1 MRNVRQAQ
9 MYDKQQYSLT
19 EPFYLKNERRNVS
32 MDKVQLEERV
42 KELNQLLHDTGYA
55 YYVLDKPLVPDAV
68 YDQYLQEL
76 IDIES
81 EFPDLIYPDS
91 PTQRVGGTILQGFNK
106 VAHTHPMLSLSNAFG
121 REDLDDFDRR
131 IRASIGDDFSY
142 VCELKIDG
150 LAISLTYENGVF
162 VRGATRGD
170 GRVGED
176 ITENLKTIRSIPLRL
191 KKPVTIELRGEAYM
205 PKKSFIALNEFRV
218 EQEEEKFANP
228 RNAAAGSLRQL
239 DPKIAASRNL
249 AIFVYG
255 IGGDGEA
262 YQLDSHAEALDYLD
276 ELGFQ
281 TNNERKTCHSIDEVQ
296 AYIEKWTTKRP
307 DLAYEIDGIVI
318 KVNRYVHQQELGFTA
333 KSPRWAT
340 AYKFPAEEVVTTLL
354 DIELTV
360 GRTGALTPTAI
371 LEPVKVAG
379 TTVGRAS
386 LHNEDLIRDKDIRI
400 GDTVII
406 RKAGDII
413 PEVVAVVM
421 EARKED
427 LPVYKM
433 PTHCPVCES
442 ELVRI
447 EGEVALRCVNPQCPA
462 QITEGL
468 IHFVSRNAMNIDGLG
483 EKVVEQLFREGLI
496 HDVSDLFTL
505 TKDQLIQL
513 DRMGDKSATNLVA
526 AIEASKQNSMERV
539 LFGLGIRH
547 VGEKAAKILSE
558 ELGDMKTLAQA
569 TPEQLITIHEI
580 GDKMADSVVRYF
592 DNEEVQELIKR
603 LEDLGVNLSYTGK
616 KVDLSNLNHV
626 LTGKTVV
633 LTGKLE
639 QLTRQEAKEKIE
651 LVGGTVA
658 GSVSKKT
665 DIVIAGEDA
674 GSKLDKAQ
682 TLGIPVWDENRLI
695 EELN

>member
-1 MRNVRQAQ
+1 
-9 MYDKQQYSLT
+9 
-19 EPFYLKNERRNVS
+19 
-32 MDKVQLEERV
+32 MDKVQLEQRV

-55 YYVLDKPLVPDAV
+55 YYVLDKPLVPDTV
-68 YDQYLQEL
+68 YDQYLHEL
-76 IDIES
+76 IEIET
-81 EFPDLIYPDS
+81 EFPDLIFPDS
-91 PTQRVGGTILQGFNK
+91 PTQRVGGTILQGFKK
-106 VAHTHPMLSLSNAFG
+106 VSHTHPMLSLSNAFG
-121 REDLDDFDRR
+121 RDDLEDFDKR
-131 IRASIGDDFSY
+131 IRASIGESFSY

-150 LAISLTYENGVF
+150 LAISLTYEDGVF

-170 GRVGED
+170 GRIGED

-191 KKPVTIELRGEAYM
+191 KKPVTIEVRGEAYM
-205 PKKSFIALNEFRV
+205 PKKSFLALNEQRLAN
-218 EQEEEKFANP
+218 EEEKFANP

-249 AIFVYG
+249 SIFVYG

-262 YQLDSHAEALDYLD
+262 LGLDGHGEALDYLD

-281 TNNERKTCHSIDEVQ
+281 TNKERKVCLSIDEVQ
-296 AYIEKWTTKRP
+296 AYIEKWTEQRP
-307 DLAYEIDGIVI
+307 NLPYEIDGIVI
-318 KVNRYVHQQELGFTA
+318 KINRYVHQQDLGFTA

-340 AYKFPAEEVVTTLL
+340 AYKFPAEEVKTKLL
-354 DIELTV
+354 SIDLTI
-360 GRTGALTPTAI
+360 GRTGVLTPTAI
-371 LEPVKVAG
+371 LEPVQVAG

-386 LHNEDLIRDKDIRI
+386 LHNEDLIREKDIRI

-413 PEVVAVVM
+413 PEVVAVVLA
-421 EARKED
+421 ERKEEST
-427 LPVYKM
+427 PFVM
-433 PTHCPVCES
+433 PIECPVCES

-505 TKDQLIQL
+505 TKEQLVQL
-513 DRMGDKSATNLVA
+513 DRMGEKSASNLVES
-526 AIEASKQNSMERV
+526 IEASKQNSMERV

-558 ELGDMKTLAQA
+558 EFGDMFALSKA
-569 TPEQLITIHEI
+569 TSSQLINIHEI
-580 GDKMADSVVRYF
+580 GDKMADSVIRYF
-592 DNEEVQELIKR
+592 ANEEVQDLINR
-603 LEDLGVNLSYTGK
+603 LKENGVNLSYTGK
-616 KVDLSNLNHV
+616 KVDTSNLNHV

-651 LVGGTVA
+651 QVGGIVS

-665 DIVIAGEDA
+665 DFVIAGEDA
-674 GSKLDKAQ
+674 GSKLDKANS
-682 TLGIPVWDENRLI
+682 LGIPVWDESRLI
-695 EELN
+695 EELNQ

>member
-1 MRNVRQAQ
+1 
-9 MYDKQQYSLT
+9 
-19 EPFYLKNERRNVS
+19 

-55 YYVLDKPLVPDAV
+55 YYVLDQPLVPDAV

-76 IDIES
+76 IAIES

-131 IRASIGDDFSY
+131 IRASIGNDFSY

-205 PKKSFIALNEFRV
+205 PKKSFIALNKSRV
-218 EQEEEKFANP
+218 ENEEEQFANP

-281 TNNERKTCHSIDEVQ
+281 TNKERKTCHSIDEVQ
-296 AYIEKWTTKRP
+296 AYIEKWTAKRP
-307 DLAYEIDGIVI
+307 ELPYEIDGIVI
-318 KVNRYVHQQELGFTA
+318 KVNRYVHQQDLGFTA

-386 LHNEDLIRDKDIRI
+386 LHNEDLIREKDIRI

-413 PEVVAVVM
+413 PEVVAVVL

-427 LPVYKM
+427 LPEYKM

-526 AIEASKQNSMERV
+526 AIEAAKQNSMERV

-547 VGEKAAKILSE
+547 VGEKAAKILAE

-569 TPEQLITIHEI
+569 TPDQLITIHEI

-592 DNEEVQELIKR
+592 DNEEVQDLIKR
-603 LEDLGVNLSYTGK
+603 LENLGVNLAYTGK

>member
-1 MRNVRQAQ
+1 
-9 MYDKQQYSLT
+9 
-19 EPFYLKNERRNVS
+19 
-32 MDKVQLEERV
+32 MDKVQLEVRV

-76 IDIES
+76 IAIEK
-81 EFPDLIYPDS
+81 EFPDLIFPDS
-91 PTQRVGGTILQGFNK
+91 PTQRVGGDILQGFNK
-106 VAHTHPMLSLSNAFG
+106 VSHTYPMLSLSNAFN

-131 IRASIGDDFSY
+131 IRGSIGDDFSY

-150 LAISLTYENGVF
+150 LAISLTYENGLF

-191 KKPVTIELRGEAYM
+191 KTSETIEVRGEAYM
-205 PKKSFIALNEFRV
+205 PKKSFIALNESRV
-218 EQEEEKFANP
+218 ANEEEKFANP

-262 YQLDSHAEALDYLD
+262 YQLDGHAEALNYLD
-276 ELGFQ
+276 ELGFN
-281 TNNERKTCHSIDEVQ
+281 TNKERRTCHSIDEVQ
-296 AYIEKWTTKRP
+296 TYIEKWTAERP
-307 DLAYEIDGIVI
+307 NLPYEIDGIVI

-340 AYKFPAEEVVTTLL
+340 AYKFPAEEVVTKLL
-354 DIELTV
+354 NIELTV
-360 GRTGALTPTAI
+360 GRTGVLTPTAI
-371 LEPVKVAG
+371 LEPVLVAG

-386 LHNEDLIRDKDIRI
+386 LHNEDLIREKDIRI

-413 PEVVAVVM
+413 PEVVAVVI
-421 EARKED
+421 EERKEEF
-427 LPVYKM
+427 LEFQM

-505 TKDQLIQL
+505 TKEQLIQL

-526 AIEASKQNSMERV
+526 AIETAKQNSMERV

-558 ELGDMKTLAQA
+558 EFGDLKTLAQA
-569 TPEQLITIHEI
+569 TPEKLIAVHEI
-580 GDKMADSVVRYF
+580 GDKMADSIVSYF
-592 DNEEVQELIKR
+592 ENEEVRELINR
-603 LEDLGVNLSYTGK
+603 LEQLQVNLSYTGK
-616 KVDLSNLNHV
+616 KVDISNLNHV
-626 LTGKTVV
+626 LTGKTIV

-639 QLTRQEAKEKIE
+639 KLTRQEAKEKIE
-651 LVGGTVA
+651 QLGGTIS

-674 GSKLDKAQ
+674 GSKLEKAQ